1 MKHHFHTSPHS
12 SWVRAFWFAVSF
24 AKAGD
29 AIMHQGAVEYSMFI
43 VVSGTADV
51 YVSDAKTE
59 DPLQGCMMMFWDV
72 TGKKGGALKGNDMKR
87 PQVLVNLEN

>member
-1 MKHHFHTSPHS
+1 
-12 SWVRAFWFAVSF
+12 
-24 AKAGD
+24 
-29 AIMHQGAVEYSMFI
+29 MHQGAVEYSMFI

-87 PQVLVNLEN
+87 PQVLVNLENWSDMKGSKWFHSKIKTDIPLAHKDSNV

>member
-1 MKHHFHTSPHS
+1 MGGSLRYEASLPQFTSFIFGEGFL
-12 SWVRAFWFAVSF
+12 VGGF

-59 DPLQGCMMMFWDV
+59 DPLQGCMIFWNV
-72 TGKKGGALKGNDMKR
+72 MGKKGGASKGNDMK
-87 PQVLVNLEN
+87 